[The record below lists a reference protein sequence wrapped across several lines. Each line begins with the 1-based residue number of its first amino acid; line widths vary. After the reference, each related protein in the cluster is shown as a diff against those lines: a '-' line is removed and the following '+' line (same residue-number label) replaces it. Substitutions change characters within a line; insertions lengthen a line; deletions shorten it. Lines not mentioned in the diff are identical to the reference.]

1 MRETHSGLMALSMA
15 LLAVTSLG
23 AAGRD
28 ASLVAA
34 ARQADAAVVRALL
47 RQQVDVNAADV
58 DGTTALH
65 WAAHHDSL
73 EMVDLLVGAG
83 ATARTPNRYGVTPI
97 ALAATNGNVA
107 IMRRLLAAG
116 ADPNATLPGG
126 ETVLMSA
133 ARTGTVD
140 ALRTLLEVGADVN
153 AREGTRGQTALMWA
167 AAQGNAKAVTLLI
180 KAGAAVDARSHGPTQ
195 AVVKAERS
203 TSIYASDVDPDRVA
217 RGAAP
222 DEPRLNSAISRD
234 YRRPGRIDSYTP
246 LLFAVRAGHLDAVR
260 ALLDGRA
267 NVNDAAPDGTSALAI
282 AAINAHWEL
291 GVFLLD
297 RGADPNAAA
306 QGWTPLHQVARTRT
320 LNIGQ
325 FPYPVPTGRLTGL
338 DLARKLIAR
347 GADVNARMTKE
358 IVDGYRNRF
367 NRIGATP
374 LLLAAKGADVEMIR
388 LLAANGADH
397 RLPNV
402 QNTTP
407 LLAAAGVDMLYVNE
421 DSGTNED
428 AVEAVKLLLDLGS
441 DVNAVNVRGETALHG
456 AAGRGSNPIVRLL
469 ADKGAK
475 LDAKNKR
482 GVTPLQI
489 ANAEGETTTFQRRPE
504 TVELFRELMIAR
516 GIPVDESSFVSPVV
530 RTAPAAPSKPT
541 PPVK

>member
-1 MRETHSGLMALSMA
+1 MREIHSGLIPVLLA
-15 LLAVTSLG
+15 LLAVASPG

-28 ASLVAA
+28 TSLVAA
-34 ARQADAAVVRALL
+34 ARQGDAAAVGALL
-47 RQQVDVNAADV
+47 RQQVHVNAADV

-65 WAAHHDSL
+65 WAAHHENL
-73 EMVDLLVGAG
+73 EIVDLLIGAG
-83 ATARTPNRYGVTPI
+83 ASVKTSNRYGVTPI
-97 ALAATNGNVA
+97 ALAATNGNAA
-107 IMRRLLAAG
+107 IIRRLLAAG

-126 ETVLMSA
+126 ETVLMTA
-133 ARTGTVD
+133 ARTGNVD
-140 ALRTLLEVGADVN
+140 ALRTLLEVGANVN
-153 AREGTRGQTALMWA
+153 ARESTRGQTALMWA
-167 AAQGNAKAVTLLI
+167 AAQGNAKAITLLI
-180 KAGAAVDARSHGPTQ
+180 QAGAAVDARSHGPTQ
-195 AVVKAERS
+195 AAAKAERS
-203 TSIYASDVDPDRVA
+203 TSSYQSDVDSDRVA

-234 YRRPGRIDSYTP
+234 YRRPGRIDAYTP
-246 LLFAVRAGHLDAVR
+246 LLFAVRAGHIAAVR
-260 ALLDGRA
+260 ALLDGGA
-267 NVNDAAPDGTSALAI
+267 NAHDTAPDGTSALVI

-291 GVFLLD
+291 GALLLD

-338 DLARKLIAR
+338 DLARTLIER
-347 GADVNARMTKE
+347 GANVNARMTKE

-374 LLLAAKGADVEMIR
+374 LLLAAKGADAEMIR
-388 LLAANGADH
+388 LLVASGADH
-397 RLPNV
+397 RLTNV

-407 LLAAAGVDMLYVNE
+407 LMAAAGVDMLYVNE

-428 AVEAVKLLLDLGS
+428 AVEVVKVLIDLGS
-441 DVNAVNVRGETALHG
+441 DVNAANMRGETALHG

-469 ADKGAK
+469 VEKGAK

-482 GVTPLQI
+482 GFTPLQI

-530 RTAPAAPSKPT
+530 RPAPR
-541 PPVK
+541 

>member
-1 MRETHSGLMALSMA
+1 MRQTHSGVISVLLA
-15 LLAVTSLG
+15 LLAVAGPG

-28 ASLVAA
+28 ASIVAA
-34 ARQADAAVVRALL
+34 AKQADVAGIRALL
-47 RQQVDVNAADV
+47 SQHVDVNAADV

-65 WAAHHDSL
+65 WAAHHGNL
-73 EMVDLLVGAG
+73 EIVDLLIGAG
-83 ATARTPNRYGVTPI
+83 ANARVSNRYGVTAI
-97 ALAATNGNVA
+97 ALAATNGSAAV
-107 IMRRLLAAG
+107 IRRLLAAG

-126 ETVLMSA
+126 ETVLMTA
-133 ARTGTVD
+133 ARTGSVD
-140 ALRTLLEVGADVN
+140 ALRTLLEVGANVN
-153 AREGTRGQTALMWA
+153 ARERTRGQTALMWA
-167 AAQGNAKAVTLLI
+167 AAQGNARAVTLLI
-180 KAGAAVDARSHGPTQ
+180 QAGAAVDARSHGPTQ
-195 AVVKAERS
+195 PIAKGERP
-203 TSIYASDVDPDRVA
+203 ASYQAADDPDRVA
-217 RGAAP
+217 RGAPP

-234 YRRPGRIDSYTP
+234 YRRPGRIDAYTP
-246 LLFAVRAGHLDAVR
+246 LLFAVRAGHIDAVR
-260 ALLDGRA
+260 ALLDGGA
-267 NVNDAAPDGTSALAI
+267 NVNDTAPDGTSALVI

-291 GVFLLD
+291 GALLLD

-338 DLARKLIAR
+338 DLARKLIER
-347 GADVNARMTKE
+347 GANVNARMTKE

-367 NRIGATP
+367 NRVDATP

-388 LLAANGADH
+388 LLAASGADH

-407 LLAAAGVDMLYVNE
+407 LMAAAGVDMLYVNE

-428 AVEAVKLLLDLGS
+428 AVEAVKVLVDLGS
-441 DVNAVNVRGETALHG
+441 DVNAVNMRGETALHG

-469 ADKGAK
+469 VDKGAK

-482 GVTPLQI
+482 GFTPLQI

-504 TVELFRELMIAR
+504 TVELFHELMIAR

-530 RTAPAAPSKPT
+530 RTAPR
-541 PPVK
+541 

>member
-1 MRETHSGLMALSMA
+1 MRETHSGLIALLMA

-34 ARQADAAVVRALL
+34 ARQADAAAVRALL
-47 RQQVDVNAADV
+47 QQRVDVNAADV

-73 EMVDLLVGAG
+73 EIVDLLIGAG
-83 ATARTPNRYGVTPI
+83 ATAKTPNRYGVTPI
-97 ALAATNGNVA
+97 ALAATNGNAA
-107 IMRRLLAAG
+107 IIRRLLAAG

-133 ARTGTVD
+133 ARTGNVD
-140 ALRTLLEVGADVN
+140 ALRTLLEVGANVN
-153 AREGTRGQTALMWA
+153 ARESTRGQTALMWA
-167 AAQGNAKAVTLLI
+167 AAQGHAKGVALLVE
-180 KAGAAVDARSHGPTQ
+180 AGAAVDARSHGPTQ
-195 AVVKAERS
+195 AAAKGERS
-203 TSIYASDVDPDRVA
+203 ASTYQSSEVDPDRVA

-222 DEPRLNSAISRD
+222 DEPRLNSAIARD
-234 YRRPGRIDSYTP
+234 YRRPGRIDAYTP
-246 LLFAVRAGHLDAVR
+246 LLFAVRAGHVEAVR
-260 ALLDGRA
+260 ALLDAGA
-267 NVNDAAPDGTSALAI
+267 NVNDAAPDGTSALVI

-291 GVFLLD
+291 GAFLLD
-297 RGADPNAAA
+297 RGADPDAAA
-306 QGWTPLHQVARTRT
+306 QGWAPLHQVARTRT

-347 GADVNARMTKE
+347 GANVNARMTKE

-367 NRIGATP
+367 NRMGATP

-388 LLAANGADH
+388 LLAANGADP

-428 AVEAVKLLLDLGS
+428 ALEAVKVLLDLGS
-441 DVNAVNVRGETALHG
+441 DVNVANVRGETALHG
-456 AAGRGSNPIVRLL
+456 AANRGSNPIVHLL
-469 ADKGAK
+469 ADKGAR

-482 GVTPLQI
+482 GFTPLQI

-516 GIPVDESSFVSPVV
+516 GIPVDDSSFVSPVV
-530 RTAPAAPSKPT
+530 RTAPAAPSKP
-541 PPVK
+541 PVK

>member
-1 MRETHSGLMALSMA
+1 MREAYRATRGCVT
-15 LLAVTSLG
+15 LLAVLSALVSLG

-28 ASLVAA
+28 ASILTAV
-34 ARQADAAVVRALL
+34 RQGDPAAVRVLIDRK
-47 RQQVDVNAADV
+47 VDVNAADV

-65 WAAHHDSL
+65 WAAHRDSL
-73 EMVDLLVGAG
+73 EMVDLLIGAG
-83 ATARTPNRYGVTPI
+83 ATAKTANRYGVTPLS
-97 ALAATNGNVA
+97 LAATNGNAA
-107 IMRRLLAAG
+107 IIRRLLAAG

-133 ARTGTVD
+133 ARTGNVD
-140 ALRTLLEVGADVN
+140 ALRTLLEVGANVN
-153 AREGTRGQTALMWA
+153 ARESTRGQTALMWA
-167 AAQGNAKAVTLLI
+167 AAQGNARAVTLLVE
-180 KAGAAVDARSHGPTQ
+180 AGAAVDARSHGPTQ
-195 AVVKAERS
+195 AAAKGERS
-203 TSIYASDVDPDRVA
+203 TSTYQSASEVDPDRVA

-222 DEPRLNSAISRD
+222 DEPRLNSAIARD
-234 YRRPGRIDSYTP
+234 YRRPGRIDAYTP
-246 LLFAVRAGHLDAVR
+246 LLFAVRAGHGEAVR
-260 ALLDGRA
+260 ALLDAGA
-267 NVNDAAPDGTSALAI
+267 NVNDAAPDGTSALVI

-291 GVFLLD
+291 GAFLLD
-297 RGADPNAAA
+297 RGADPDAAA

-338 DLARKLIAR
+338 DLARRLIAR
-347 GADVNARMTKE
+347 GANVNARMTKE

-367 NRIGATP
+367 NRVGATP

-388 LLAANGADH
+388 LLAANGADP

-428 AVEAVKLLLDLGS
+428 ALEAVKVLLDLGS
-441 DVNAVNVRGETALHG
+441 DVNVANARGETALHG
-456 AAGRGSNPIVRLL
+456 AANRGSNPIVQLL
-469 ADKGAK
+469 ADKGAR

-482 GVTPLQI
+482 GFTPLQI
-489 ANAEGETTTFQRRPE
+489 ANAEGDTTTFQRRPE

-530 RTAPAAPSKPT
+530 RT
-541 PPVK
+541 PPR